1 MFDSVITSLVA
12 GVRTLIKKL
21 SYQLND
27 QAFWT
32 SPVRSTVSKTK
43 CKKLFICL
51 TYRFPWGLSLLSLSS
66 LSDTKGR
73 VVVP

>member
-1 MFDSVITSLVA
+1 MRKILGIRLPEIIFDSVITSLVI
-12 GVRTLIKKL
+12 GVRTLTTKL

-32 SPVRSTVSKTK
+32 SPVRPTASKTK

-51 TYRFPWGLSLLSLSS
+51 TYRFP
-66 LSDTKGR
+66 
-73 VVVP
+73 